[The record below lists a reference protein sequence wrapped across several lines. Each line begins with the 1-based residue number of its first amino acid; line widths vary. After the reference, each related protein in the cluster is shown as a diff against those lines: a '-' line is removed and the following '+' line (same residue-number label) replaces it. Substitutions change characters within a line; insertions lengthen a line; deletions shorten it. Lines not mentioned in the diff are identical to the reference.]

1 MLFYYGKQFESANV
15 GGRLVRVE
23 CDHCQCVY
31 HYQLARVGEGAANS
45 HFGIGNTAA
54 AESAEDRAR
63 QNLKQR
69 LVDEAELVP
78 CPKCNWINEELVEGY
93 RQSQYRGAGGC
104 ALAIGLVGTV
114 SSLICAWCAFAGPI
128 PEEKALPYFLFVG
141 PAIFISIAVAILF
154 YRRLA
159 RSLIRPNRNFPL
171 PPKLPEGT
179 PPALIDN
186 IETGELQPFPTKIDP
201 IKTSNDWIDFQIWRS
216 EFPPICCV
224 CLKKDSPDHAYK
236 LDFYKEIKVSVPR
249 CADCHR
255 AARQKYLRIFAKAF
269 LIALLVSCTPL
280 FLIKLDPV
288 WFWFLIVSLPLISYG
303 LACAIAGTC
312 TEPASLSF
320 KDVSRG
326 TTRIHFGNPD
336 YCAIFV
342 QHQRN

>member
-1 MLFYYGKQFESANV
+1 MLFYYGKQYESANV
-15 GGRLVRVE
+15 GERLVRVE

-54 AESAEDRAR
+54 ADSAEDRSR
-63 QNLKQR
+63 KNLKQR
-69 LVDEAELVP
+69 LVNEAELVP
-78 CPKCNWINEELVEGY
+78 CPKCNWINDELVEGY

-114 SSLICAWCAFAGPI
+114 SSLICAWYAYSGPI

-141 PAIFISIAVAILF
+141 PAIFISIAIAILL

-179 PPALIDN
+179 PPALIDRP
-186 IETGELQPFPTKIDP
+186 ETDEPEPIIAKPDP
-201 IKTSNDWIDFQIWRS
+201 IKPAEEWVEFQIGRS

-224 CLKKDSPDHAYK
+224 CLNKTTFEHAYK
-236 LDFYKEIKVSVPR
+236 IPFYKDIEMAVPR
-249 CADCHR
+249 CEKCDR
-255 AARQKYLRIFAKAF
+255 ASARRYRRICLITL
-269 LIALLVSCTPL
+269 LIASLVTCTPL
-280 FLIKLDPV
+280 FVFRMDPV
-288 WFWFLIVSLPLISYG
+288 WFWFLIVSMPLVSYG
-303 LACAIAGTC
+303 LGCVFAGTS
-312 TEPASLSF
+312 TEPAYLSC
-320 KDVSRG
+320 KDHHRG
-326 TTRIHFGNPD
+326 TARVHFRNPD
-336 YCAIFV
+336 YCAVFV